1 MGKAQVAKWEYFC
14 WEGEEVTEWTQCCCE
29 LWAAA
34 AAFRAGVIPQLA
46 RMAVPALL
54 RGPSQSITIWAR
66 DTSQEDTNPGADS
79 HHLTHS
85 SASSIYTKACRSLS
99 PLRCSSSRSL
109 RWSYLWTGQVG
120 PVLQTRNAGH
130 RESMWVSSRG
140 VRRAR
145 GGSSLLPGGK
155 DRDWRGCYGRAQIV
169 PGAQGQGIREGLGVR
184 GPARGMSLDSSRHQF
199 SYL

>member
-109 RWSYLWTGQVG
+109 QWSYLWTGQVG

-140 VRRAR
+140 VRRA
-145 GGSSLLPGGK
+145 
-155 DRDWRGCYGRAQIV
+155 
-169 PGAQGQGIREGLGVR
+169 
-184 GPARGMSLDSSRHQF
+184 PARGGAEAALSSQGEGTGREEDAMGVPRLCQA
-199 SYL
+199 LRGRE